1 MNKSKGERKLTDR
14 EKLRQ
19 EFGKSRRLTQEN
31 QQQWNATAG
40 ETKALISDIKE
51 NKAVAGGCAVV
62 LLLIVGF
69 LFLFGPF
76 KQSNEG
82 ERIVTPTALAISA
95 ANPISEKQPTRPPLP
110 TLPPTTEL
118 LVPSP
123 TPEPPTPEPPT
134 AEPPTPVPAVAA
146 TPAPPEPPQAT
157 LNIVSNGL
165 GATREAWEKE
175 HYAPIKEGLVA
186 YYGGTSTSDHLF
198 EIGFVTPDSYSA
210 DGTRIWWITRYF
222 RLMPATYEGASKV
235 ARDLIPADSQ
245 QTSHKQETDEQGVKF
260 IIDAYYSDS
269 LSKMLKPNPPPP
281 PNDLDLWEGEKPG
294 TFFILYTAYPDM
306 EYKIPSFDIRLG
318 HVD

>member
-1 MNKSKGERKLTDR
+1 MVNKSKGERKPTDR

-19 EFGKSRRLTQEN
+19 DLEKSRRLTQEN

-40 ETKALISDIKE
+40 ETKALIAEIRE
-51 NKAVAGGCAVV
+51 NKGVAGGCAIA

-76 KQSNEG
+76 KLSNEG
-82 ERIVTPTALAISA
+82 GRIVTPTALAISA
-95 ANPISEKQPTRPPLP
+95 ANPISEKHPTRSLLP
-110 TLPPTTEL
+110 TLPPTPTEL

-123 TPEPPTPEPPT
+123 TP
-134 AEPPTPVPAVAA
+134 EPPTPVPAVAA
-146 TPAPPEPPQAT
+146 TPAPPEPPQTT
-157 LNIVSNGL
+157 LTIKSNGL
-165 GATREAWEKE
+165 GATREEWEKE

-198 EIGFVTPDSYSA
+198 EIGFVKPESYSA

-222 RLMPATYEGASKV
+222 RLMPATYEGASRV
-235 ARDLIPADSQ
+235 AKDLIPSDAN
-245 QTSHKQETDEQGVKF
+245 QTGHKEETDERGVKF
-260 IIDAYYSDS
+260 IIDTYHSES

-306 EYKIPSFDIRLG
+306 DNKIPSFDIRLG
-318 HVD
+318 HID